1 MNIPAGPSHRR
12 CFTEPT
18 LTFNAAFEEETIPT
32 TTATT
37 DDLFKINTPAEV
49 LDKLKSASDTK
60 GASGSS
66 KVRRARIH
74 DRRTRSR
81 SVSDFGTP
89 LVFHL
94 DSLKI
99 FAPTIQPIPEEDS
112 SSSSTESEDDASQ
125 KSAPAESESPQSIM
139 TMYELLDLI
148 PDEEWEQVEAAIQR
162 DPSLAMAQVSMV
174 FQGENSKCV
183 LIHLMCARRKTPLS
197 IIEQLVFANPSA
209 LKQQESRGNRLPL
222 HICLFKG
229 STPDI
234 VEYVLEQNPQAV
246 HHADSEGNL
255 PLHYAAMYA
264 CPQIWNLI
272 LQSNPKGVKRGN
284 EKLKYPL
291 HLMCA
296 RYFGRYDITPDQVKS
311 CLDANPAA
319 IQIPDAWGRLPL
331 HLACQGHARKDVI
344 QVLVEVYP
352 EALLQADSSKDTP
365 YDLVRRHYK
374 DDTQFVTTMKDWT
387 VMERRKKHPGFLGFF
402 HHHMTHHKHNHH
414 RRRKVIQIE
423 SFRLE

>member
-1 MNIPAGPSHRR
+1 MNIHTGQSLPR
-12 CFTEPT
+12 CFTEST
-18 LTFNAAFEEETIPT
+18 LTFNSTCDEKRIPNK
-32 TTATT
+32 ATT
-37 DDLFKINTPAEV
+37 DDLLKMNTPAQV

-60 GASGSS
+60 GASRSS
-66 KVRRARIH
+66 KARRIRTH
-74 DRRTRSR
+74 DRRK
-81 SVSDFGTP
+81 G
-89 LVFHL
+89 VFHL

-99 FAPTIQPIPEEDS
+99 FAPAIQAIPEVES
-112 SSSSTESEDDASQ
+112 STCSTESEDDASQ
-125 KSAPAESESPQSIM
+125 NSALAEFESSQSIM
-139 TMYELLDLI
+139 TTLDLI
-148 PDEEWEQVEAAIQR
+148 PDEEWELVEAAIKQ
-162 DPSLAMAQVSMV
+162 DPSLAMAQVPMV
-174 FQGENSKCV
+174 FQGENSKCLLV
-183 LIHLMCARRKTPLS
+183 HLMCAERKTPLS
-197 IIEQLVFANPSA
+197 IIEQLLVANPSA
-209 LKQQESRGNRLPL
+209 LQQQESRGKRLPL

-229 STPDI
+229 STPDV
-234 VEYVLEQNPQAV
+234 VEYVLEQYPQAV
-246 HHADSEGNL
+246 YHADSEGNL

-272 LQSNPKGVKRGN
+272 LQANPEAAEKAN

-296 RYFGRYDITPDQVKS
+296 RYFDRHDITRDQVKS

-319 IQIPDAWGRLPL
+319 IRFPDSWGRLPL

-374 DDTQFVTTMKDWT
+374 DDTQLVATMKDWT
-387 VMERRKKHPGFLGFF
+387 VVERRKKHTGFLGFF
-402 HHHMTHHKHNHH
+402 HTHMTHHRRNH
-414 RRRKVIQIE
+414 RRRKVVQIE

>member
-1 MNIPAGPSHRR
+1 MNIHAGSSHRR

-18 LTFNAAFEEETIPT
+18 LTFNSAFEEETIPA

-37 DDLFKINTPAEV
+37 DDLFKINTPAQV
-49 LDKLKSASDTK
+49 LDKLKSASDTN
-60 GASGSS
+60 GAAGSS
-66 KVRRARIH
+66 KVPRTRTR
-74 DRRTRSR
+74 DRRKV
-81 SVSDFGTP
+81 VSDFGTP

-94 DSLKI
+94 DALKI
-99 FAPTIQPIPEEDS
+99 FAPTIQAILEEDS
-112 SSSSTESEDDASQ
+112 SSSGSEDDASQ
-125 KSAPAESESPQSIM
+125 ESAPVESKPPQSIM

-148 PDEEWEQVEAAIQR
+148 PDEEWELVEAAIKQ

-174 FQGENSKCV
+174 FRGENSKCV
-183 LIHLMCARRKTPLS
+183 LMHLMCARRKTPLS
-197 IIEQLVFANPSA
+197 IIEQLVVANPSA
-209 LKQQESRGNRLPL
+209 LKQQESQGNRLPL

-234 VEYVLEQNPQAV
+234 VQYVLQQYPQAV
-246 HHADSEGNL
+246 YHADSEGNL

-272 LQSNPKGVKRGN
+272 LQANPEGVKKAN

-296 RYFGRYDITPDQVKS
+296 RYFDRHDVTRDQVKS

-319 IQIPDAWGRLPL
+319 IRVPDAWGRLPL

-374 DDTQFVTTMKDWT
+374 DDTQLVATMKDWT
-387 VMERRKKHPGFLGFF
+387 VMERRKKHTGFLGFF
-402 HHHMTHHKHNHH
+402 HTHMSHHRHNHH
-414 RRRKVIQIE
+414 RRRKVVQIE
-423 SFRLE
+423 SFRVE